1 MTPSQARRKFDEMQ
15 YARAA
20 ETISDEIAPAVA
32 GIIELTQP
40 AAAPALPV
48 EPPTLLPDDA
58 DHLAVRLGLQRRAS
72 SNIRRHLLRHLRRVS
87 VLLLSDFVA
96 VAGLDLVL
104 TSLVASGGTFL
115 GDIFRLPISTPRFLV
130 ALLLGLYVAGNYSSG
145 DDRRSAHRLLFGVA
159 LATLLEI
166 WTVIWVGG
174 MTQRVLVLFATAT
187 IIWLALIVERTLVDR
202 LVAVF
207 SSGQK
212 HAARTIFVGPAEMC
226 REAAAYPPLAIAAEF
241 CGLGF
246 LDLRKPTAPDALG
259 GVDDLARTLHDLR
272 VETVVVCG
280 YLPDLQLQA
289 LVSVALAAGCH
300 ILTVPRAIEVAGVH
314 PTVIWSHG
322 MPLMEL
328 SAPALRGQQRLLK
341 RLIDIAGSVAGLVLA
356 APIMLFA
363 AVAIKLDTRGPVFFR
378 QERVGVGGKRFR
390 VWKFRTMTHNA
401 PDTLHREYMTRMLG
415 GDEESTLH
423 LDGNGHPIF
432 KMIEDPRVTR
442 AGQFLRRSSLDEL
455 PQFFNVL
462 RGEMS
467 LVGPR
472 PPVPYEFDAYDHWQY
487 DRMQVRPGI
496 TGLWQVSGRSRL
508 SYRQMCELDLDYVR
522 RWTVWLDLR
531 IMLRTIPVVLF
542 NSGRAV

>member
-1 MTPSQARRKFDEMQ
+1 MTPSSAQPKLAEMQ
-15 YARAA
+15 DSAL
-20 ETISDEIAPAVA
+20 VA
-32 GIIELTQP
+32 
-40 AAAPALPV
+40 PV
-48 EPPTLLPDDA
+48 EEVVPSVGGATAPPTDA

-72 SNIRRHLLRHLRRVS
+72 SNIRRHFIRHLRRVT
-87 VLLLSDFVA
+87 VLLVADFAA
-96 VAGLDLVL
+96 VSILDLL
-104 TSLVASGGTFL
+104 LGTLQAGGLHLVGEWFV
-115 GDIFRLPISTPRFLV
+115 LPIATPRFLV
-130 ALLLGLYVAGNYSSG
+130 ALGLGLYVAGNYSSG
-145 DDRRSAHRLLFGVA
+145 DDRRSLHRLLFGVG

-166 WTVIWVGG
+166 WTVVWVGG
-174 MTQRVLVLFATAT
+174 FTARVVT
-187 IIWLALIVERTLVDR
+187 ILASSSAVWLALVIERMLVDR
-202 LVAVF
+202 VVAVF
-207 SSGQK
+207 GSGNG

-226 REAAAYPPLAIAAEF
+226 REAASYPALAVSSRF
-241 CGLGF
+241 QQLGF
-246 LDLRKPTAPDALG
+246 LDTRAPAAPDALG
-259 GVDDLARTLHDLR
+259 SIDDLARTLHDLR
-272 VETVVVCG
+272 AETVVVSG
-280 YLPDLQLQA
+280 YLPDLQLES

-300 ILTVPRAIEVAGVH
+300 ILTVPRAIDVAGVH

-328 SAPALRGQQRLLK
+328 SAPALRAQQRLLK
-341 RLIDIAGSVAGLVLA
+341 RVIDVVGATVGVVLS
-356 APIMLFA
+356 APIMLA
-363 AVAIKLDTRGPVFFR
+363 AAIAIKLDSPGPVLFR
-378 QERVGVGGKRFR
+378 QERVGVGGRRFK

-423 LDGNGHPIF
+423 RDGEGRAVF
-432 KMIEDPRVTR
+432 KMVEDPRVTR
-442 AGQFLRRSSLDEL
+442 VGRFLRKSSLDEL

-472 PPVPYEFDAYDHWQY
+472 PPIPYEFEAYDHWQY

-522 RWTVWLDLR
+522 RWSVWLDLR
-531 IMLRTIPVVLF
+531 ILLRTIPVVLF